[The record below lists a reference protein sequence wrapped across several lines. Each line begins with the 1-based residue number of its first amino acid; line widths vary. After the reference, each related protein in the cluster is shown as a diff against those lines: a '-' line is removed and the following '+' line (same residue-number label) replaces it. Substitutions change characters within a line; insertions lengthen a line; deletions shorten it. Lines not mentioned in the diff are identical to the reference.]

1 MHEPPL
7 DDEGDEEVPV
17 PVETRGAIIREAPG
31 KFEVVDLV
39 SDDPRPGEI
48 QVKLAASGMCH
59 SDDHLAT
66 GDIPV
71 AHYPMAGGHEGAGVV
86 TAVGTNTKGF
96 KEGDHVVFSFLP
108 ACGRCRWCAS
118 GMSYLCDLGAGL
130 LVGARFDDLESF
142 RFSTSDGTPVGQM
155 CGLGTFSG
163 YTTVN
168 AESAVKIPDD
178 IPLEVACLTGCSV
191 GTGWGS
197 SVTAAKV
204 EPGETVIIMGIGGI
218 GANAVQG
225 AAYAGASHV
234 IAVDPVAFKR
244 EKAQEFGATETF
256 ENIEEAADFARSVT
270 NGQGADKAIVTVG
283 VTTGQHVAQAF
294 SAIRKAGV
302 VIVTGL
308 GDITDQTGIPIS
320 VGELTLFAKEI
331 KGAMFGDSNPHTD
344 ILKMLRL
351 YQEGNL
357 KLDEQITKRYTL
369 DEVNQGYEDMHAG
382 KNIRGVI
389 IYD

>member
-1 MHEPPL
+1 
-7 DDEGDEEVPV
+7 VPV
-17 PVETRGAIIREAPG
+17 NTRGAIIRSAPG
-31 KFEVVDLV
+31 KFEVVDLI

-48 QVKLAASGMCH
+48 QVQLAASGMCH

-86 TAVGTNTKGF
+86 TAVGANTKGF
-96 KEGDHVVFSFLP
+96 AEGDHVVFSFLP

-130 LVGARFDDLESF
+130 LLGARFDDPESF
-142 RFSTSDGTPVGQM
+142 RFSTSDGTAVGQM

-163 YTTVN
+163 VTTVN
-168 AESAVKIPDD
+168 YESAVKIPND

-197 SVTAAKV
+197 AVTAAKV

-218 GANAVQG
+218 GSNAVQG

-256 ENIEEAADFARSVT
+256 ESIEEAADFARSVT

-294 SAIRKAGV
+294 QAIRKAGV
-302 VIVTGL
+302 VVVTGL
-308 GDITDQTGIPIS
+308 GDITDASGIPIS

-357 KLDEQITKRYTL
+357 KLDEQITKRYSL

-389 IYD
+389 VY

>member
-1 MHEPPL
+1 
-7 DDEGDEEVPV
+7 
-17 PVETRGAIIREAPG
+17 
-31 KFEVVDLV
+31 
-39 SDDPRPGEI
+39 
-48 QVKLAASGMCH
+48 
-59 SDDHLAT
+59 
-66 GDIPV
+66 
-71 AHYPMAGGHEGAGVV
+71 V

-369 DEVNQGYEDMHAG
+369 DEVNQGYEDMHSG

>member
-1 MHEPPL
+1 MGV
-7 DDEGDEEVPV
+7 D
-17 PVETRGAIIREAPG
+17 TRGAIIRSAPG

-86 TAVGTNTKGF
+86 TGVGANTKGF

-118 GMSYLCDLGAGL
+118 GTSYLCDLGAGL
-130 LVGARFDDLESF
+130 LLGARFDDPESF
-142 RFSTSDGTPVGQM
+142 RFAMSDGTQVAQM

-163 YTTVN
+163 VTTVN

-178 IPLEVACLTGCSV
+178 IPLDVACLTGCSV

-204 EPGETVIIMGIGGI
+204 EPGQTVIVMGIGGI
-218 GANAVQG
+218 GSNAVQG
-225 AAYAGASHV
+225 ASYAGASHV

-244 EKAQEFGATETF
+244 EKATEFGATETF
-256 ENIEEAADFARSVT
+256 ESIEEAADFARSVT
-270 NGQGADKAIVTVG
+270 NGQGADKAVVTVG
-283 VTTGQHVAQAF
+283 VTKGEHVAQAF
-294 SAIRKAGV
+294 SAIRKAGTV
-302 VIVTGL
+302 VVTGL
-308 GDITDQTGIPIS
+308 GDITEVGLPIA

-357 KLDEQITKRYTL
+357 KLEEQITKRYTL
-369 DEVNQGYEDMHAG
+369 DDVNQGYEDMHAG

>member
-1 MHEPPL
+1 
-7 DDEGDEEVPV
+7 VPV
-17 PVETRGAIIREAPG
+17 NTRGAIIREAPG
-31 KFEVVDLV
+31 TFEVVDLV
-39 SDDPRPGEI
+39 CDDPRSGEL

-86 TAVGTNTKGF
+86 TAVGHNTKGF

-130 LVGARFDDLESF
+130 LLGARFDDSSSF
-142 RFSTSDGTPVGQM
+142 RFNLSDGTPVGQM
-155 CGLGTFSG
+155 CGLGTFAEV
-163 YTTVN
+163 TTVN

-178 IPLEVACLTGCSV
+178 IPLEVACLTGCGV

-197 SVTAAKV
+197 AVTAAKV

-218 GANAVQG
+218 GINAVQG

-244 EKAQEFGATETF
+244 EKAQEFGATHAF
-256 ENIEEAADFARSVT
+256 EGIQEAADFARSVT
-270 NGQGADKAIVTVG
+270 NGQGADKAIVTIG
-283 VTTGQHVAQAF
+283 VTTGEHVAQAF
-294 SAIRKAGV
+294 QSVRKAGV
-302 VIVTGL
+302 VVVTGL
-308 GDITDQTGIPIS
+308 GDVTSQTGIPVSI
-320 VGELTLFAKEI
+320 GELTLFAKEI

-351 YQEGNL
+351 YQEGSL
-357 KLDEQITKRYTL
+357 KLDELVTRRYKL
-369 DEVNQGYEDMHAG
+369 DDINQGYEDMHAG

-389 IYD
+389 VYD